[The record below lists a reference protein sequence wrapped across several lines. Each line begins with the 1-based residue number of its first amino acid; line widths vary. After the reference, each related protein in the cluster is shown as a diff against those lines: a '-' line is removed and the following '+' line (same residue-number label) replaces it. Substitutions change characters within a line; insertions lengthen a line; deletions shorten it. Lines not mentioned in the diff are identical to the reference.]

1 MIGVFR
7 ERGELD
13 KGSLEVAVDKV
24 GVRKD
29 VIERMLKE
37 VRMSSRSERATEL
50 KTAGV
55 LDSNVHAPICS
66 KCNVA
71 AAAKFVRPFLTSP
84 TCPVCFTT
92 PMR

>member
-37 VRMSSRSERATEL
+37 VRVLSRSERRPSL
-50 KTAGV
+50 KTAG
-55 LDSNVHAPICS
+55 C
-66 KCNVA
+66 
-71 AAAKFVRPFLTSP
+71 TG
-84 TCPVCFTT
+84 
-92 PMR
+92 